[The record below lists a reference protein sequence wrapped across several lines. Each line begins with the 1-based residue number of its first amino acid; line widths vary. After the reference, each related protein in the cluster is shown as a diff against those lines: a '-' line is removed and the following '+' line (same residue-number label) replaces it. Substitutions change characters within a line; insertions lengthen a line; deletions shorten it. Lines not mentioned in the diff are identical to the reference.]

1 MVVVAVASRTALGA
15 LPAPGMLDAPC
26 PVMPARPAELDAQT
40 ELDLRPERPDRAGSA
55 RTLEPATR
63 AYLAALD
70 QQRKGDWAGR
80 CRFQTDDAVIAR
92 GSAARVEFLGDSI
105 TENWLL
111 ADPSFFTG
119 GIVNRGISGQTSP
132 QMLVRFYADVVALH
146 PGLVH
151 IMAGTN
157 DLAGN
162 TGPTSAQQYENNIMA
177 MCDLARANGIQ
188 VVLASIP
195 PAATFPWRSEL
206 RPGRQIAALNAWL
219 RRYAAQRRLI
229 SVDYYAEL
237 ADKGGAMRADLS
249 HDGVHPQRAG
259 YALVRPLAE
268 RAIAAASGGRYLTAL
283 RDQASQLWEQRR
295 TMGAI
300 NM

>member
-15 LPAPGMLDAPC
+15 RPAPGMLDAPC

-132 QMLVRFYADVVALH
+132 QMLVRFR
-146 PGLVH
+146 
-151 IMAGTN
+151 M
-157 DLAGN
+157 
-162 TGPTSAQQYENNIMA
+162 QY
-177 MCDLARANGIQ
+177 G
-188 VVLASIP
+188 
-195 PAATFPWRSEL
+195 
-206 RPGRQIAALNAWL
+206 RPGGATGGHQARQAKALQAQRDGL
-219 RRYAAQRRLI
+219 HMTVGRRSNRLEGLLHGLQGVAAQGGSNGFDLRARQARQVGQGAFEDLGALAVGLSQQHRRR
-229 SVDYYAEL
+229 
-237 ADKGGAMRADLS
+237 RAPVRYDM
-249 HDGVHPQRAG
+249 DVHAYKYKTSQMKH
-259 YALVRPLAE
+259 
-268 RAIAAASGGRYLTAL
+268 
-283 RDQASQLWEQRR
+283 QAF
-295 TMGAI
+295 
-300 NM
+300 NMPTL